1 MLRLD
6 YGDIRGELAR
16 SGVVNPSI
24 GDVRDV
30 VCSIRR
36 RKLPDPAEAGNA
48 GSFFKNP
55 VVQDG
60 LLASLRER
68 FPGMPSFPFGSDLT
82 KVPAAWLI
90 EQCGWKGFRSGDAG
104 VHPGQPLVLVNY
116 GHADGRQIL
125 ALAGRIMDS
134 VREKFGISLET
145 EVNVID

>member
-1 MLRLD
+1 
-6 YGDIRGELAR
+6 
-16 SGVVNPSI
+16 
-24 GDVRDV
+24 
-30 VCSIRR
+30 
-36 RKLPDPAEAGNA
+36 
-48 GSFFKNP
+48 
-55 VVQDG
+55 
-60 LLASLRER
+60 
-68 FPGMPSFPFGSDLT
+68 MPSFPFGSDLT